1 MKNIYK
7 KIISGL
13 WELVAGGFYFFSF
26 LYCKYLYMNLYI
38 LNPDYKKTTTIYG
51 SMKETIIII

>member
-26 LYCKYLYMNLYI
+26 LYCKYLYMCIFWI
-38 LNPDYKKTTTIYG
+38 LIIKKQQQYKAAWKKQ
-51 SMKETIIII
+51 S